1 MMMKLSV
8 ALLLASAISSAAF
21 VPTSLK
27 KTAFVQLQGYLDDL
41 SDELNGPDANP
52 DIEGES
58 RENTK
63 LDDAAKDRFGV
74 GDWSSFVDFDEFD
87 GGDGQMGVAGD
98 GKKGL
103 DKEWD
108 GASEMGKSKMRSA
121 KNAWGKSTGYAE
133 QLRDQGVETSRAQQL
148 ENWHNQQ
155 EVLQERK
162 QQRYMTDDF
171 DKVSEDED
179 WRKLGSFGVERNQ
192 DFDLDTEFGAVTPGS
207 TFVDTVQL
215 TSRLNQPKVYEF
227 SLKNSFMGFSDFRA
241 AFTPETSVEW
251 TVEPTEGS
259 LAGKT
264 FTDFVLK
271 YRPTNPGNSEGY
283 LVIDT
288 EDDKWTFKLEGSAS
302 M

>member
-1 MMMKLSV
+1 
-8 ALLLASAISSAAF
+8 
-21 VPTSLK
+21 
-27 KTAFVQLQGYLDDL
+27 
-41 SDELNGPDANP
+41 
-52 DIEGES
+52 
-58 RENTK
+58 
-63 LDDAAKDRFGV
+63 
-74 GDWSSFVDFDEFD
+74 
-87 GGDGQMGVAGD
+87 
-98 GKKGL
+98 
-103 DKEWD
+103 
-108 GASEMGKSKMRSA
+108 
-121 KNAWGKSTGYAE
+121 
-133 QLRDQGVETSRAQQL
+133 
-148 ENWHNQQ
+148 
-155 EVLQERK
+155 
-162 QQRYMTDDF
+162 
-171 DKVSEDED
+171 
-179 WRKLGSFGVERNQ
+179 
-192 DFDLDTEFGAVTPGS
+192 LDTEFGAVTPGS

-288 EDDKWTFKLEGSAS
+288 EDDKWTFKLEGSSS